1 MSMVIGLVGRVCP
14 EGRKSRQDVSHS
26 EEHIAEAAEVGVAC
40 KEEQEAGYVVL
51 PASLLGLAAEAEEQ
65 SHIETQWSP
74 EESRSREK
82 AMVQDLLVEAEE
94 E

>member
-1 MSMVIGLVGRVCP
+1 MSMVVGLVGMVCP
-14 EGRKSRQDVSHS
+14 ESQESCHVSHS
-26 EEHIAEAAEVGVAC
+26 EEYIAEAAEVGVAC
-40 KEEQEAGYVVL
+40 GEEQEAGCVVL
-51 PASLLGLAAEAEEQ
+51 PASLLELVVEAEEQ

-82 AMVQDLLVEAEE
+82 ATVQDLLVEAEE